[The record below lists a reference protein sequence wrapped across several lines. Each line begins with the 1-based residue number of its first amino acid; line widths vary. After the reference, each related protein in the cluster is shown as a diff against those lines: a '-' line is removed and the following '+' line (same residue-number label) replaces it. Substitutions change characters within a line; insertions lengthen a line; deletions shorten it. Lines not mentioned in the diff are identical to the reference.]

1 MEKQTTLNGEIKLS
15 GKGLHTGA
23 FVNVTLKPAAADY
36 GIAFKRIDLEG
47 TPVIPALVSYVK
59 DTSRGTTLSGKSGAR
74 VATIEHLLSALYGL
88 KVDNVLV
95 ELDGEEIPI
104 LDGSPLFWVNEIKK
118 VGIAEQDKERKYVSL
133 KSQVVYTDN
142 ASGIEIVGIPADDF
156 KVTAFIDYKTK
167 VLGKQTA
174 SYSEH
179 EDYEQ
184 ELAKCRTFVF
194 LHEIEFL
201 LKANL
206 IKGGD
211 VDNALIFVN
220 KELDQESIDRLAT
233 LFNKDSNT
241 IEVHEGI
248 LNNVQKHFDNEPA
261 RHKLLD
267 FIGDLSLSGY
277 KIKGHFFVTC
287 PGHKS
292 NVEFA
297 KLIKTHIDMNKE
309 SKVPVY
315 NPNQAPVYDVNAI
328 KGFLA
333 HRYPFLMIDKII
345 EVGEDYIVGI
355 KNITANEPY
364 FQGHFPEQPVMPGVL
379 QIEAMAQTGGILV
392 LRSIPDPENYSTYFA
407 KIDNVK
413 FRRQV
418 VPGDTLIIK
427 LRVTEP
433 LRRSFVQMDGE
444 VYVGDTLVS
453 SASMMAQVIKNRNN

>member
-1 MEKQTTLNGEIKLS
+1 
-15 GKGLHTGA
+15 
-23 FVNVTLKPAAADY
+23 
-36 GIAFKRIDLEG
+36 
-47 TPVIPALVSYVK
+47 
-59 DTSRGTTLSGKSGAR
+59 
-74 VATIEHLLSALYGL
+74 
-88 KVDNVLV
+88 
-95 ELDGEEIPI
+95 
-104 LDGSPLFWVNEIKK
+104 
-118 VGIAEQDKERKYVSL
+118 
-133 KSQVVYTDN
+133 
-142 ASGIEIVGIPADDF
+142 
-156 KVTAFIDYKTK
+156 
-167 VLGKQTA
+167 
-174 SYSEH
+174 
-179 EDYEQ
+179 
-184 ELAKCRTFVF
+184 
-194 LHEIEFL
+194 

-233 LFNKDSNT
+233 LFNKDANT